1 MKKAFY
7 IWIIFLASL
16 SITNC
21 HKKKSQSPF
30 SLLIPIALMGGSGTT
45 DSSIPVVNNP
55 AVNIPTVTNSEATTP
70 TPATPQNTNPPSVLS
85 YPAPEG
91 NFSLA
96 VGNALTPITPTVTGI
111 VSSWTISPSLPTGL
125 TFDSVTGTISGTP
138 LGVFPTTTF
147 TVTATN
153 QYGNTNFTFTL
164 SCNSPPS
171 ISYTLANGG
180 FTWSVGTPITTIVP
194 STSGVI
200 TNWNVSPTLPAGL
213 TFDFA
218 TGSISG
224 TPSQGIPT
232 SSYVISASNQYG
244 TTNFPFTITVN
255 TPPSNSKDITS
266 FEIVSP
272 SSTGVISGTSIGITV
287 PFGTDVSNLIA
298 KFTHTGANIKVGA
311 NTQVSETTSNNF
323 ATPKTYTVTAQDGG
337 TKNYTIT
344 VTVALASS
352 KDLTSFSFVSP
363 AVTGV
368 ITGTNISVTMPFG
381 TSINALVANFSH
393 TGTTVKIGTTV
404 QTSSTTTNNFTAAKV
419 YSVFAQDGS
428 KKDYTVTVSIALS
441 PLKDM
446 TAFGFSTPNVSGTIN
461 GANIKVKVPF
471 GTNLTNLKAVFTH
484 SGASVNIA
492 GVNQVSGTTGNNFT
506 TSKTYTVVAA
516 DGTSKN
522 YTVAVTI
529 AQKFTSFSLVSP
541 SVTGT
546 IRTSDVLIVVP
557 IKTEVSALT
566 MNFTHNGTGVK
577 IGSTPQVSGVTVN
590 DFTLPKTYTITA
602 ADGSEENFIVRISR
616 MFSDTNQTKCY
627 NNTSEITCGNP
638 DFPRQDGDIVGLPMD
653 LEPIEHPHN
662 LGYYPQNYRDAIG
675 FELKDKVTNLTWTEG
690 DQFYLANDRSIAQSL
705 AWALDRIA
713 RNRNGAGSYP
723 SFSFGSYNRLATL
736 KELLLLG
743 DYGHPNRVINPEYI
757 SGGNA
762 FFATSNLKIYLEGCS
777 PVPED
782 SDLTNGSS
790 GQRFNEVVTK
800 LDYSVDKLAD
810 YALNLCRMQSN
821 FYNGSSSS
829 INYSSLF
836 VKGPELPYP
845 NYSDQ
850 GDETII
856 DYTTQLV
863 WQKCPMGKSGSNCEN
878 GADEYLNWQDA
889 LKACKNLSLGGRS
902 WRLPNLK
909 EAAFLYD
916 YRSANSLGVPNN
928 FPDLDLLVTSTTDP
942 FTSSKIK
949 VAAGS
954 FGVLIQEKNNTYRVR
969 CVSGP

>member
-1 MKKAFY
+1 MKKTFY
-7 IWIIFLASL
+7 FFVLLLTFLSV
-16 SITNC
+16 TNC
-21 HKKKSQSPF
+21 HKKKSQSPL
-30 SLLIPIALMGGSGTT
+30 SLLIPIALMGGSGTPSDT
-45 DSSIPVVNNP
+45 VVNSP
-55 AVNIPTVTNSEATTP
+55 NSGSSTSATATT
-70 TPATPQNTNPPSVLS
+70 QNTNPPSALS

-111 VSSWTISPSLPTGL
+111 VSSWTISPSLPAGL
-125 TFDSVTGTISGTP
+125 TFDSTTGTISGTP

-180 FTWSVGTPITTIVP
+180 FTWSVGTPITTVMP
-194 STSGVI
+194 SISGVI
-200 TNWNVSPTLPAGL
+200 TSWNVIPSLPAGL

-272 SSTGVISGTSIGITV
+272 SSTGVITGTNIGITV
-287 PFGTDVSNLIA
+287 PFGTDVTNLIA

-323 ATPKTYTVTAQDGG
+323 AIAKTYTVTAQDGG
-337 TKNYTIT
+337 TKNYIVT
-344 VTVALASS
+344 VTVALATS
-352 KDLTSFSFVSP
+352 KDLTSFSFISP

-368 ITGTNISVTMPFG
+368 ITGTNISITMPFG

-404 QTSSTTTNNFTAAKV
+404 QTSSTTTNNFTTAKV

-441 PLKDM
+441 PLEDM
-446 TAFGFSTPNVSGTIN
+446 TAFGFSSPNVSGIIEGT
-461 GANIKVKVPF
+461 NIKVKVPF

-506 TSKTYTVVAA
+506 TNKTYTVVAA

-529 AQKFTSFSLVSP
+529 AQQFTSFSLVSP

-557 IKTEVSALT
+557 IKTEVSALK

-653 LEPIEHPHN
+653 LEPIQHP
-662 LGYYPQNYRDAIG
+662 YYLQINPTMLAVEVRD
-675 FELKDKVTNLTWTEG
+675 KNTNLSWVQSNQIQDLTISIPVLLNLATTPLNI
-690 DQFYLANDRSIAQSL
+690 DQSQY
-705 AWALDRIA
+705 W
-713 RNRNGAGSYP
+713 P
-723 SFSFGSYNRLATL
+723 TFSFGGYRLASL

-743 DYGHPNRVINPEYI
+743 DYGNKNWVINPEHLKPGAAFNITLALGGMVQQSCFLTPRPIFSNWSHTLIYDHVITKVDYTVEKI
-757 SGGNA
+757 SYPM
-762 FFATSNLKIYLEGCS
+762 NLCSLE
-777 PVPED
+777 
-782 SDLTNGSS
+782 LN
-790 GQRFNEVVTK
+790 FNE
-800 LDYSVDKLAD
+800 
-810 YALNLCRMQSN
+810 N
-821 FYNGSSSS
+821 YNSSTLS
-829 INYSSLF
+829 

-845 NYSDQ
+845 NYVDQ
-850 GDETII
+850 GDETVI

-863 WQKCPMGKSGSNCEN
+863 WMKCPVGMTGSNCEN
-878 GADEYLNWQDA
+878 GTESQLNWQDA
-889 LKACKNLSLGGRS
+889 LKACKDLTLGGRS
-902 WRLPNLK
+902 WRLPNFK
-909 EAAFLYD
+909 ETAFYHD
-916 YRSANSLGVPNN
+916 FRANEMTGQPNV
-928 FPDLDLLVTSTTDP
+928 FPAYSTFVFSTSTSDAYDP
-942 FTSSKIK
+942 SKIK
-949 VAAGS
+949 MTFGS
-954 FGVLIQEKNNTYRVR
+954 MGVILINKEGGSPMPVR

>member
-1 MKKAFY
+1 MKKTFY
-7 IWIIFLASL
+7 FFVLLVTFLSV
-16 SITNC
+16 TNC
-21 HKKKSQSPF
+21 HKKKNQSPL
-30 SLLIPIALMGGSGTT
+30 SLLIPIALMGGNGATSNTSVNSPNSGSSTSTT
-45 DSSIPVVNNP
+45 
-55 AVNIPTVTNSEATTP
+55 ATT
-70 TPATPQNTNPPSVLS
+70 QNTNPPSALS

-111 VSSWTISPSLPTGL
+111 VSSWTISPNLPAGL
-125 TFDSVTGTISGTP
+125 SFDSVTGTISGTP

-180 FTWSVGTPITTIVP
+180 FTWSVGTPITTVVP

-200 TNWNVSPTLPAGL
+200 TNWNVSPNLPAGL

-272 SSTGVISGTSIGITV
+272 SSIGVISGTNIGITV

-298 KFTHTGANIKVGA
+298 KFTHTGANIKVGV
-311 NTQVSETTSNNF
+311 NTQVSETTPNNF
-323 ATPKTYTVTAQDGG
+323 TTAKIYTVTAQDGG
-337 TKNYTIT
+337 TKNYTVT
-344 VTVALASS
+344 VTVALATS
-352 KDLTSFSFVSP
+352 KDLTSFSFISP
-363 AVTGV
+363 AVNGV
-368 ITGTNISVTMPFG
+368 ISGTNISVTMPFG
-381 TSINALVANFSH
+381 TSVSALVANFSH

-404 QTSSTTTNNFTAAKV
+404 QTSSTTTNNFTTAKV

-428 KKDYTVTVSIALS
+428 KKDYTVTVSIAAS
-441 PLKDM
+441 PLKDI
-446 TAFGFSTPNVSGTIN
+446 TAFGFSTPNVSGIISGT
-461 GANIKVKVPF
+461 NIKVKVPF
-471 GTNLTNLKAVFTH
+471 GTNLTNLRAVFTH
-484 SGASVNIA
+484 SGASVNIS

-506 TSKTYTVVAA
+506 TNRTYTVVAA

-529 AQKFTSFSLVSP
+529 AQQFTSFSLVSP

-546 IRTSDVLIVVP
+546 IRSSDVLIVVP
-557 IKTEVSALT
+557 IKTEVSALK

-577 IGSTPQVSGVTVN
+577 IGSTPQVSGLTVN

-638 DFPRQDGDIVGLPMD
+638 DFPRQDGDIVGLPID
-653 LEPIEHPHN
+653 LEPIQHFPSNHSIYSN
-662 LGYYPQNYRDAIG
+662 SRYQVAI
-675 FELKDKVTNLTWTEG
+675 ELKDKVTDLSWTEG
-690 DQFYLANDRSIAQSL
+690 NSSYHNNSTNLADLMTMIL
-705 AWALDRIA
+705 
-713 RNRNGAGSYP
+713 NRVTMIREEYTT
-723 SFSFGSYNRLATL
+723 FSFGSYNRLPTL

-743 DYGHPNRVINPEYI
+743 DYGHPNRVLNPDYV
-757 SGGNA
+757 SGGSA
-762 FFATSNLKIYLEGCS
+762 FLAYTTNLKNYLESACS
-777 PVPED
+777 PVPPNPD
-782 SDLTNGSS
+782 NYNNNVLLFD
-790 GQRFNEVVTK
+790 EVITK
-800 LDYSVDKLAD
+800 LDYSVNKLTN
-810 YALNLCRMQSN
+810 YSLSLCRMQSSITYD
-821 FYNGSSSS
+821 YN
-829 INYSSLF
+829 NVSSLSWIYKQTSSLV

-845 NYSDQ
+845 NYVDQ

-863 WQKCPMGKSGSNCEN
+863 WQKCPIGRTGSNCEN
-878 GADEYLNWQDA
+878 GTESQLNWQDS
-889 LKACKNLSLGGRS
+889 LKACKNLILGGRS
-902 WRLPNLK
+902 WR
-909 EAAFLYD
+909 
-916 YRSANSLGVPNN
+916 VPNFKETAFYHDFRSN
-928 FPDLDLLVTSTTDP
+928 EMTGQASVFPAYSTFVFSTSTSDAYDP
-942 FTSSKIK
+942 TKFKMTF
-949 VAAGS
+949 GS
-954 FGVLIQEKNNTYRVR
+954 YGVILVGKDSPFPVR

>member
-1 MKKAFY
+1 
-7 IWIIFLASL
+7 
-16 SITNC
+16 
-21 HKKKSQSPF
+21 
-30 SLLIPIALMGGSGTT
+30 MGGSGTT

-404 QTSSTTTNNFTAAKV
+404 QTSSTTTNNFTTAKV

-484 SGASVNIA
+484 SGASVNIT
-492 GVNQVSGTTGNNFT
+492 GINQVSGTTGNNFT

-541 SVTGT
+541 NVTGT

-627 NNTSEITCGNP
+627 NNTSEITCGNS

-653 LEPIEHPHN
+653 LEPIEHP
-662 LGYYPQNYRDAIG
+662 LYPNYLYPNA
-675 FELKDKVTNLTWTEG
+675 FAVELKDRNTNLSWVAGETLDNT
-690 DQFYLANDRSIAQSL
+690 FPSIDNLLFAAS
-705 AWALDRIA
+705 
-713 RNRNGAGSYP
+713 
-723 SFSFGSYNRLATL
+723 NRLNTAYTESLPTFSYGNYRLAVL

-743 DYGHPNRVINPEYI
+743 NYGNIYWVLNLEQISKSEYAPFGSTQSLRPSI
-757 SGGNA
+757 QQDCFMTPRPMFANA
-762 FFATSNLKIYLEGCS
+762 ATSSLLQHVI
-777 PVPED
+777 
-782 SDLTNGSS
+782 
-790 GQRFNEVVTK
+790 TK
-800 LDYSVDKLAD
+800 LDYSVDKIA
-810 YALNLCRMQSN
+810 YSINLNLWNRI
-821 FYNGSSSS
+821 S
-829 INYSSLF
+829 ILIF
-836 VKGPELPYP
+836 L
-845 NYSDQ
+845 
-850 GDETII
+850 
-856 DYTTQLV
+856 QLQV
-863 WQKCPMGKSGSNCEN
+863 RQ
-878 GADEYLNWQDA
+878 
-889 LKACKNLSLGGRS
+889 
-902 WRLPNLK
+902 
-909 EAAFLYD
+909 AASP
-916 YRSANSLGVPNN
+916 R
-928 FPDLDLLVTSTTDP
+928 
-942 FTSSKIK
+942 
-949 VAAGS
+949 
-954 FGVLIQEKNNTYRVR
+954 
-969 CVSGP
+969 

>member
-1 MKKAFY
+1 MKKTFY
-7 IWIIFLASL
+7 FFVLLVTFLSV
-16 SITNC
+16 TNC
-21 HKKKSQSPF
+21 HKKKNQSPL
-30 SLLIPIALMGGSGTT
+30 SLLIPIALMGGNGATSNTSVNSPNSGSSTSTT
-45 DSSIPVVNNP
+45 
-55 AVNIPTVTNSEATTP
+55 ATT
-70 TPATPQNTNPPSVLS
+70 QNTNPPSALS

-111 VSSWTISPSLPTGL
+111 VSSWTISPNLPAGL
-125 TFDSVTGTISGTP
+125 SFDSVTGTISGTP

-180 FTWSVGTPITTIVP
+180 FTWSVGTPITTVVP

-200 TNWNVSPTLPAGL
+200 TNWNVSPNLPAGL

-272 SSTGVISGTSIGITV
+272 SSIGVISGTNIGIIV

-311 NTQVSETTSNNF
+311 NTQVSETTPNNF
-323 ATPKTYTVTAQDGG
+323 TTAKIYTVTAQDGG
-337 TKNYTIT
+337 TKNYTVT
-344 VTVALASS
+344 VTVALATS
-352 KDLTSFSFVSP
+352 KDLTSFSFISP
-363 AVTGV
+363 AVNGV
-368 ITGTNISVTMPFG
+368 ISGTNISVTMPFG
-381 TSINALVANFSH
+381 TSVSALVANFSH

-404 QTSSTTTNNFTAAKV
+404 QMSSTTTNNFTTAKI

-446 TAFGFSTPNVSGTIN
+446 TAFGFATPNVSGTIQ
-461 GANIKVKVPF
+461 GTNIKVKVPF

-506 TSKTYTVVAA
+506 TNRTYTVVAA

-577 IGSTPQVSGVTVN
+577 IGSTPQVSGLTVN

-653 LEPIEHPHN
+653 LEPIQ
-662 LGYYPQNYRDAIG
+662 YYPSFYSQLSENARQYVAV
-675 FELKDKVTNLTWTEG
+675 ELKDKVTDLSWTEG
-690 DQFYLANDRSIAQSL
+690 NGSSHNNSTTLAEL
-705 AWALDRIA
+705 TTMV
-713 RNRNGAGSYP
+713 
-723 SFSFGSYNRLATL
+723 FSRVTNEYTIFFLSYNRLPTL

-743 DYGHPNRVINPEYI
+743 DYGHSNWVINPDYVN
-757 SGGNA
+757 GGSA
-762 FFATSNLKIYLEGCS
+762 FVNNSSSLRTYLESRCS
-777 PVPED
+777 PIPPNPDNYNNNVLLFD
-782 SDLTNGSS
+782 
-790 GQRFNEVVTK
+790 EVITK
-800 LDYSVDKLAD
+800 LDYSVNKLTN
-810 YALNLCRMQSN
+810 YSLSLCRMQS
-821 FYNGSSSS
+821 S
-829 INYSSLF
+829 ITYDYINVSSLSWIYKQTSSLV

-845 NYSDQ
+845 NYVDQ

-863 WQKCPMGKSGSNCEN
+863 WQKCPIGRTGSNCEN
-878 GADEYLNWQDA
+878 GAEEYLNWQDA

-902 WRLPNLK
+902 WRLPNIK
-909 EAAFLYD
+909 ESAYFYD
-916 YRSANSLGVPNN
+916 YRSSHPMGVPTL
-928 FPDLDLLVTSTTDP
+928 FPDYSSLFLTTSTTD
-942 FTSSKIK
+942 SYEMNKNKIT
-949 VAAGS
+949 VGS
-954 FGVLIQEKNNTYRVR
+954 LGVMILEKSNGYPVR
-969 CVSGP
+969 CVSGS